1 MLAILFTAQPKGIAL
16 SDSQEQHAMK
26 TNLSNLTTVYQT
38 AMGEIPRN
46 EEDLERWLPVIW
58 AIDQFGYLLYS
69 YTKVANRPEL
79 TDQELSKV
87 LLIFEKMAQSA
98 DQQRNVLVYD
108 IPSLILLPK
117 VSQELWSLQN
127 TLENSIVLN
136 SQH

>member
-1 MLAILFTAQPKGIAL
+1 
-16 SDSQEQHAMK
+16 
-26 TNLSNLTTVYQT
+26 
-38 AMGEIPRN
+38 MGEIPRN